1 MRESLCRVQW
11 VILLLSLIIAMIEGF
26 NLGTIFGTKFTRSR
40 KFYPIDPD
48 KPIADRYLYAQ
59 RYGHYGKNLIHQ
71 LSFGHHYASTDVIP
85 NGHQRKPLP
94 VIVPY
99 GFPVIAPFGT
109 EGFDLSPAKRRSRD
123 RDEERRRDRQKKG
136 LE

>member
-1 MRESLCRVQW
+1 
-11 VILLLSLIIAMIEGF
+11 MIEGF

-71 LSFGHHYASTDVIP
+71 VSNKRNVRFEPFDHIYALQSDNETKILVLNYFETIFSLI
-85 NGHQRKPLP
+85 NFLRKNH
-94 VIVPY
+94 
-99 GFPVIAPFGT
+99 
-109 EGFDLSPAKRRSRD
+109 
-123 RDEERRRDRQKKG
+123 
-136 LE
+136 